1 MTDAKQQAEA
11 VRRLVVDGVAPDNQ
25 TALDHVMNEER
36 GRQIAARVNA
46 QRGQAPQPKTE
57 EPT

>member
-11 VRRLVVDGVAPDNQ
+11 VRRLVVDGVADAH
-25 TALDHVMNEER
+25 TAIEHVQAEER

-57 EPT
+57 EPK